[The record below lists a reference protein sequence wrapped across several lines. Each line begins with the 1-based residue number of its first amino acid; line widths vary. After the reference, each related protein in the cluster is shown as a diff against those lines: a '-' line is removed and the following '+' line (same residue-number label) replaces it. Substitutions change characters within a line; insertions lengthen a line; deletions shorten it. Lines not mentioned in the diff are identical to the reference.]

1 MFLACAT
8 LLPISALAETKAKTI
23 TLSDVKKNVAVEVK
37 DNKNLKEIV
46 TDLQDSIPKENFSKK
61 DTHNS
66 NASTSGTTTSSAV
79 TASVTPIQNQPVPLT
94 QFGILAYEDN
104 TWQYT
109 APGYSISRSN
119 LPIDFIAFQAGT
131 SYSQY
136 IQIDGT
142 TISPSLYSYEKNPYQ
157 TDEYNRVVSWLCYSV
172 INENVISSLPN
183 GLHTV
188 TVTTSSYDKYTTGG
202 TTITDD
208 FSFNL
213 TD

>member
-1 MFLACAT
+1 M
-8 LLPISALAETKAKTI
+8 
-23 TLSDVKKNVAVEVK
+23 
-37 DNKNLKEIV
+37 
-46 TDLQDSIPKENFSKK
+46 
-61 DTHNS
+61 
-66 NASTSGTTTSSAV
+66 
-79 TASVTPIQNQPVPLT
+79 
-94 QFGILAYEDN
+94 
-104 TWQYT
+104 
-109 APGYSISRSN
+109 
-119 LPIDFIAFQAGT
+119 
-131 SYSQY
+131 
-136 IQIDGT
+136 
-142 TISPSLYSYEKNPYQ
+142 YSYEKNPYQ